1 MKGLMLCLMFFLLSF
16 GLTAVLCRVILP
28 VLRKKHAGQY
38 ILEIGPSWHLSKAGT
53 PTMGGLSFLLPILL
67 LSAGGAVYLWQTG
80 ERGTALSLLLIA
92 FYGALCGGI
101 GCLDDLAKLRHRQ
114 NAGLSAAQK
123 YFLQLLASAV
133 FLAAA
138 ELLLHLGTAIRLP
151 FSGRS
156 PELGFYYYPL
166 ALLFLTGMMNACN
179 LTDGVDGLLSSVVLV
194 VACFIFLLGGRSDNG
209 VLSLTGALLSG
220 AAFGFLLWN
229 AHPAKVFM
237 GDTGSLFFGGVL
249 AAVGI
254 VSGEALLFLIFGIM
268 PVIETAS
275 VILQVAFFRLTH
287 GKRLFKMAPFHHH
300 LEKCGLSEE
309 AVVGIFSLVT
319 LIACSLGV
327 IFWRG

>member
-1 MKGLMLCLMFFLLSF
+1 MRGLVFCLIFFLLSF
-16 GLTAVLCRVILP
+16 GMTVVLCRAILP

-67 LSAGGAVYLWQTG
+67 LSAGGTVYLWLTG

-133 FLAAA
+133 FLVAA
-138 ELLLHLGTAIRLP
+138 ELLLHLGTAVHLP
-151 FSGRS
+151 FSDRNL
-156 PELGFYYYPL
+156 ELGFYYYPL
-166 ALLFLTGMMNACN
+166 ALLFLTGLMNACN
-179 LTDGVDGLLSSVVLV
+179 LTDGIDGLLSSVVLV
-194 VACFIFLLGGRSDNG
+194 IACFLFLLGARAGSS
-209 VLSLTGALLSG
+209 VLPLSGALLAG

-229 AHPAKVFM
+229 AHPAKIFM
-237 GDTGSLFFGGVL
+237 GDTGSLFFGGLL

-254 VSGEALLFLIFGIM
+254 VSGEAVLLLIFAIM
-268 PVIETAS
+268 PVFETAS

-319 LIACSLGV
+319 LLACSLGV
-327 IFWRG
+327 IFWKG

>member
-1 MKGLMLCLMFFLLSF
+1 MRGLVFCLIFFLLSF
-16 GLTAVLCRVILP
+16 GMTAVLCRAILP

-67 LSAGGAVYLWQTG
+67 LSAGGAVYLWLTG

-133 FLAAA
+133 FLVAA
-138 ELLLHLGTAIRLP
+138 ELLLHLGTAVHLP
-151 FSGRS
+151 FSGRNL
-156 PELGFYYYPL
+156 ELGFYYYPL
-166 ALLFLTGMMNACN
+166 ALLFLTGLMNACN
-179 LTDGVDGLLSSVVLV
+179 LTDGMLSSVVLV
-194 VACFIFLLGGRSDNG
+194 IAFFLFLLGARAGSS
-209 VLSLTGALLSG
+209 VLPLSGALLAG

-229 AHPAKVFM
+229 AHPAKIFM
-237 GDTGSLFFGGVL
+237 GDTGSLFFGGLL

-254 VSGEALLFLIFGIM
+254 VSGEAVLLLIFAIM
-268 PVIETAS
+268 PVFETAS

-319 LIACSLGV
+319 LLACSLGV
-327 IFWRG
+327 IFWKG

>member
-1 MKGLMLCLMFFLLSF
+1 MKGLALCLMFFLLSF
-16 GLTAVLCRVILP
+16 GLTAALCRVILP

-80 ERGTALSLLLIA
+80 EWGTALSLLLIA

-138 ELLLHLGTAIRLP
+138 ELLLHLGTAIHLP
-151 FSGRS
+151 FSGKS
-156 PELGFYYYPL
+156 LELGFYYYPL

-194 VACFIFLLGGRSDNG
+194 IACFIFLLGGRSGSG
-209 VLSLTGALLSG
+209 VLPLTGALLAG

-249 AAVGI
+249 AAVGV
-254 VSGEALLFLIFGIM
+254 VSGEAVLFLIFAIM
-268 PVIETAS
+268 PVVETAS

-300 LEKCGLSEE
+300 LEKCGLTEE

-319 LIACSLGV
+319 LVACSLGV